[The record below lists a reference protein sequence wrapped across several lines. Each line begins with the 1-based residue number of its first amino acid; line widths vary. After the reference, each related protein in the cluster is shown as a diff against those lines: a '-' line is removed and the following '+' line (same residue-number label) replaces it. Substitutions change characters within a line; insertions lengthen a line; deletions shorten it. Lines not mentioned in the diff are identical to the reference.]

1 MAAAP
6 LIAESI
12 GERERPMTQS
22 IWTRLDT
29 LTPGQIEKLLEKLRV
44 TTQEVLVG
52 RLAREG
58 ISQGEL
64 ASRVGRSSSWTSK
77 IKKLDAYDLMSIGL
91 FGAGVGIKL
100 SDAVTIA
107 EEVIDA
113 ELDRGIFT
121 IDDEAPESQV

>member
-6 LIAESI
+6 LIAEPV

-29 LTPGQIEKLLEKLRV
+29 LKPEQIEKLFEKLRV

-58 ISQGEL
+58 VSQGEL
-64 ASRVGRSSSWTSK
+64 AARVGRSSPWTSK
-77 IKKLDAYDLMSIGL
+77 VKKLDAFDFMSIGL
-91 FGAGVGIKL
+91 FGAGLGIKL

-107 EEVIDA
+107 EEIIDT
-113 ELDRGIFT
+113 ELDRGIFALE
-121 IDDEAPESQV
+121 DDTPES